1 MNSKDFNILGL
12 KIDSSNQKKDI
23 SFVTDIN
30 SYVQKIENICRLE
43 KGEIPSSIDLG
54 VDYYA
59 FIFDPIS
66 NKSTVEDNVAVAVR
80 SGIKEIK
87 QAKASVLYYDD
98 SKIIFDVTFSLNY
111 RIPDKTT
118 TCRIEVDIA

>member
-23 SFVTDIN
+23 AFVTDIN

-43 KGEIPSSIDLG
+43 KGEIPSSLNLG

-66 NKSTVEDNVAVAVR
+66 NQSTVEDNVSV
-80 SGIKEIK
+80 GIKSGVKDIK
-87 QAKASVLYYDD
+87 QAKTKVIYYNDE
-98 SKIIFDVTFSLNY
+98 KLILDVTFSLNY
-111 RIPDKTT
+111 RTPEKTT
-118 TCRIEVDIA
+118 TCRIEVDLE

>member
-12 KIDSSNQKKDI
+12 KIDSLNQKKDI

-87 QAKASVLYYDD
+87 QAKASVVYYDD

>member
-1 MNSKDFNILGL
+1 MSSKDFNILGL
-12 KIDSSNQKKDI
+12 KITSSNQKKDI

-66 NKSTVEDNVAVAVR
+66 NKSTVEDNIAVAVR
-80 SGIKEIK
+80 SGIKDIK
-87 QAKASVLYYDD
+87 QAKASVVYYDD

-111 RIPDKTT
+111 RVPNKTT

>member
-87 QAKASVLYYDD
+87 QAKASVVYYDD

>member
-30 SYVQKIENICRLE
+30 SYVQKIENVCRLQ
-43 KGEIPSSIDLG
+43 KGEIPSSINLG

-59 FIFDPIS
+59 FIFDPYS
-66 NKSTVEDNVAVAVR
+66 NKSTVEDNVSVGIR
-80 SGIKEIK
+80 SGIKDIK
-87 QAKASVLYYDD
+87 QAKTNLVYYNDE
-98 SKIIFDVTFSLNY
+98 KLTLDVTFSLSY
-111 RIPDKTT
+111 TTPQKTT
-118 TCRIEVDIA
+118 TCRIEVDLV

>member
-1 MNSKDFNILGL
+1 MNTKDFNILGL

-23 SFVTDIN
+23 SFVSDIN
-30 SYVQKIENICRLE
+30 AYVQKIENVCRMQ
-43 KGEIPSSIDLG
+43 KGEIPSSINLG

-66 NKSTVEDNVAVAVR
+66 NKSTVEDNVAVGIK

-87 QAKASVLYYDD
+87 QVSARVVYYTDT
-98 SKIIFDVTFSLNY
+98 KIVFEVTFSLNF
-111 RIPDKTT
+111 RIPEKTT
-118 TCRIEVDIA
+118 TCRIEVDIV

>member
-1 MNSKDFNILGL
+1 VNTKDFNILGL

-23 SFVTDIN
+23 SFVSDIN
-30 SYVQKIENICRLE
+30 AYVQKIENVCRMQ
-43 KGEIPSSIDLG
+43 KGEIPSSINLG

-66 NKSTVEDNVAVAVR
+66 NKSTVEDNVAVGIK

-87 QAKASVLYYDD
+87 QVSARVVYYTDT
-98 SKIIFDVTFSLNY
+98 KIVFEVTFSLNF
-111 RIPDKTT
+111 RIPEKTT
-118 TCRIEVDIA
+118 TCRIEVDIV

>member
-1 MNSKDFNILGL
+1 VSSKDFNILGL
-12 KIDSSNQKKDI
+12 KITSSNQKKDI

-66 NKSTVEDNVAVAVR
+66 NKSTVEDNIAVAVR
-80 SGIKEIK
+80 SGIKDIK
-87 QAKASVLYYDD
+87 QAKASVVYYDD

-111 RIPDKTT
+111 RVPNKTT